1 MEKHKPIEE
10 VLKLIKSINADVQDM
25 KKDVEIIKKY
35 HKENLKE
42 QLQKEIEENECIVV
56 ENKWWFQ

>member
-25 KKDVEIIKKY
+25 KKDIQDIKK
-35 HKENLKE
+35 KQIKE
-42 QLQKEIEENECIVV
+42 QPKQEIEKDCVIEESG
-56 ENKWWFQ
+56 WWFK

>member
-25 KKDVEIIKKY
+25 KKDVEIIKKIQ
-35 HKENLKE
+35 KENLKE
-42 QLQKEIEENECIVV
+42 QLQKQIENECVI
-56 ENKWWFQ
+56 EDKGWWFK